1 MGTGTDTTI
10 SGRGA
15 RATISDRAMTAVAA
29 LLQSDLTVQRENA
42 NGQRQT
48 IADAA
53 AHERPSFNDIM
64 DRATAEEL
72 LRRTEQVIADIEH
85 ALQRISD
92 GTYGC
97 CERCARPI
105 PFERLE
111 AIPEARLCVTC
122 QSRASAA
129 NLITPR

>member
-1 MGTGTDTTI
+1 MSTGADTTI

-15 RATISDRAMTAVAA
+15 KGTISHRAMTAIAE
-29 LLQSDLTVQRENA
+29 LLQGELIVQRQNA
-42 NGQRQT
+42 AVQRQT

-53 AHERPSFNDIM
+53 AHERPSFNDII

-72 LRRTEQVIADIEH
+72 LRRTEQVIADVEH

-105 PFERLE
+105 PVERLE

-122 QSRASAA
+122 QSRTSAA
-129 NLITPR
+129 LVTWR